1 MAVLRIC
8 DKCGAGVGYAA
19 LYRIKLAQVVGDDWR
34 DDVDEQSKLDLC
46 LGCAHSIMREANTPN
61 PKKGD

>member
-8 DKCGAGVGYAA
+8 DKCGADVRYDA
-19 LYRIKLAQVVGDDWR
+19 LYRIKLVLVVGDDWR
-34 DDVDEQSKLDLC
+34 EDVDEQSKLDLC
-46 LGCAHSIMREANTPN
+46 LGCAQSIMRAANTSN